1 MRQTSAKTNHSSAG
15 FEKAW
20 LTVGVVVV
28 LAGIVGFSAYYF
40 QNRDRAVSVD
50 LSRSAASELAT
61 KLDLNTDGKVDT
73 TDFGIMLSASAGQAE
88 NAKADLN
95 ADGKTDEQD
104 LEIFRAGF
112 SSAVN

>member
-1 MRQTSAKTNHSSAG
+1 MRQISAKTNHSSAG
-15 FEKAW
+15 FEKPW
-20 LTVGVVVV
+20 LVVGVVVFM
-28 LAGIVGFSAYYF
+28 AGVVGFSGYYF
-40 QNRDRAVSVD
+40 QNRQSLSVEVSHSD
-50 LSRSAASELAT
+50 ASEQTARF
-61 KLDLNTDGKVDT
+61 DLNTDGKVDT